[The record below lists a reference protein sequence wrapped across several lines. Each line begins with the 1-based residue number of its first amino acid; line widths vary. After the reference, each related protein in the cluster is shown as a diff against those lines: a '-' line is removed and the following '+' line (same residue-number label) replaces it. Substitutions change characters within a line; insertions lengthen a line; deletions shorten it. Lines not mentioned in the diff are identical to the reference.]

1 MTVRGLQI
9 DGYGVC
15 LPEGTVT
22 FGSATR
28 YRAEAPA
35 QHLDMLVDSAQKA
48 IAAAG
53 ISADDLDCI
62 IGATAGDVQPIP
74 CTASLVQE
82 RVAPDARCAAL
93 DVNST
98 CTSFITALDVASRYL
113 RDGEYRRILI
123 VAGDVGAQ
131 FLHPGQRESFELF
144 SDAAVAV
151 VVSSPSAEGVGVLA
165 SLQQTW
171 PRHAHETELRGG
183 GSRMPGRDFHPD
195 NDHDYRFDMDG
206 RAVLL
211 SASRVLP
218 GFFERFFE
226 KAGTS
231 VDEIDYVI
239 PHQASR
245 ALPLHATDRDPRG
258 PLRELRRGLRQHGL
272 RLGPVRP
279 CEGLGR
285 GPDRAWQPRAALRH
299 GCWPHGERAAAAA
312 LTRQARASKNSTRD
326 PVMAASASARSTVG
340 TPSPS
345 WGP

>member
-15 LPEGTVT
+15 LPERTVT

-93 DVNST
+93 DVNSS

-144 SDAAVAV
+144 SDAAVAM
-151 VVSSPSAEGVGVLA
+151 VVSPPSAEGVGVLA

-183 GSRMPGRDFHPD
+183 GSRFPGRDFHPD

-245 ALPLHATDRDPRG
+245 ALPLIMRRIGIPEDRYANYVEDFGNMVSASVPFA
-258 PLRELRRGLRQHGL
+258 LAKAWD
-272 RLGPVRP
+272 
-279 CEGLGR
+279 EGRIGR
-285 GPDRAWQPRAALRH
+285 GSRVLLCGTAAGLT
-299 GCWPHGERAAAAA
+299 ANA
-312 LTRQARASKNSTRD
+312 LLLQL
-326 PVMAASASARSTVG
+326 
-340 TPSPS
+340 
-345 WGP
+345 

>member
-144 SDAAVAV
+144 SDAAVAMV
-151 VVSSPSAEGVGVLA
+151 VGSPSAEGVGVLA

-183 GSRMPGRDFHPD
+183 GSRFPGRDFHPD

-245 ALPLHATDRDPRG
+245 ALPLIMRRIGIPEDRYANYVEDFGNMVSASVPFA
-258 PLRELRRGLRQHGL
+258 LAKAWD
-272 RLGPVRP
+272 
-279 CEGLGR
+279 EGRIGR
-285 GPDRAWQPRAALRH
+285 GSRVLLCGTAAGLT
-299 GCWPHGERAAAAA
+299 ANA
-312 LTRQARASKNSTRD
+312 LLLQL
-326 PVMAASASARSTVG
+326 
-340 TPSPS
+340 
-345 WGP
+345 

>member
-131 FLHPGQRESFELF
+131 FLHPGQRESVELF
-144 SDAAVAV
+144 SDAAVAM
-151 VVSSPSAEGVGVLA
+151 VVSPPSAEGVGVLA

-183 GSRMPGRDFHPD
+183 GSRFPGRDFHPD

-245 ALPLHATDRDPRG
+245 ALPLIMRRIGIPEDRYANYVEDFGNMVSASVPFA
-258 PLRELRRGLRQHGL
+258 LAKAWD
-272 RLGPVRP
+272 
-279 CEGLGR
+279 EGRIGR
-285 GPDRAWQPRAALRH
+285 GSRVLLCGTAAGLT
-299 GCWPHGERAAAAA
+299 ANA
-312 LTRQARASKNSTRD
+312 LLLQL
-326 PVMAASASARSTVG
+326 
-340 TPSPS
+340 
-345 WGP
+345 

>member
-35 QHLDMLVDSAQKA
+35 QHLDMLVDSAEKA

-245 ALPLHATDRDPRG
+245 ALPLIMRRIGIPEDRYANYVEDFGNMVSASVPFALARAWD
-258 PLRELRRGLRQHGL
+258 
-272 RLGPVRP
+272 
-279 CEGLGR
+279 EGRIGR
-285 GPDRAWQPRAALRH
+285 GSRVLLCGTAAGLT
-299 GCWPHGERAAAAA
+299 ANA
-312 LTRQARASKNSTRD
+312 LLLQL
-326 PVMAASASARSTVG
+326 
-340 TPSPS
+340 
-345 WGP
+345 

>member
-48 IAAAG
+48 IDAAG

-183 GSRMPGRDFHPD
+183 GSRMPGRDFQPD

-245 ALPLHATDRDPRG
+245 ALPLIMRRIGIPEDRYANYVEDFGNMVSASVPFALARAWD
-258 PLRELRRGLRQHGL
+258 
-272 RLGPVRP
+272 
-279 CEGLGR
+279 EGRIGR
-285 GPDRAWQPRAALRH
+285 GSRVLLCGTAAGLT
-299 GCWPHGERAAAAA
+299 ANA
-312 LTRQARASKNSTRD
+312 LLLQL
-326 PVMAASASARSTVG
+326 
-340 TPSPS
+340 
-345 WGP
+345 